1 MSEPVNIDDLKGLF
15 PLSMSEDEVEPHL
28 NRSVWDYSHVEF
40 EDDLQKVEVIGSKTL
55 YYLAPLL
62 WIEMQD
68 RVNEY
73 EESLQTF
80 KDVKTFQSY
89 WLDRANS
96 ALNKTNNDE
105 TDEVSY
111 LCI

>member
-1 MSEPVNIDDLKGLF
+1 MEAVNIEDLKGLF
-15 PLSMSEDEVEPHL
+15 PLSLEAKAITPHL
-28 NRSVWDYSHVEF
+28 NRAIWDYNHVEF
-40 EDDLQKVEVIGSKTL
+40 EDEIQQVEVIGSKAF

-62 WIEMQD
+62 WVDMQD

-73 EESLQTF
+73 EESLETF

-89 WLDRANS
+89 WLDRSNS